1 MNKAIEPDGST
12 NPRRAFTLIEL
23 LVVIAI
29 IAILAAMLLPVLSRA
44 KDRAIQIQ
52 CVSNYRQVGM
62 ALKGYVD
69 DNNEQLPPGNNPAAP
84 NYLDLSETPAYNA
97 TWTNFLSYYLATDLS
112 LPSPD
117 TVGSNATNVV
127 KVLACP
133 GYLRAPPNGYN
144 PESDNFAHAFSF
156 TLTRPNN
163 PPLDQL
169 PGYPFGRR
177 SAQQPALKLSDI
189 AAAAPLSDVWAL
201 ADMDLEAIEFPES
214 LNEKVPFTAPKPVHK
229 TVRNYL
235 FFDFHVD
242 SKKAGDWETF

>member
-1 MNKAIEPDGST
+1 M

-29 IAILAAMLLPVLSRA
+29 IGILAAMLLPVLSRA

-52 CVSNYRQVGM
+52 CISNYKQVGM
-62 ALKGYVD
+62 ALKMYLD

-97 TWTNFLSYYLATDLS
+97 TQTNFISYYLAAYLA
-112 LPSPD
+112 LPSPAM
-117 TVGSNATNVV
+117 VGTNATNVV

-133 GYLRAPPNGYN
+133 GYLRTPPNGYN

-163 PPLDQL
+163 SPLDQL
-169 PGYPFGRR
+169 PGYPFGRA
-177 SAQQPALKLSDI
+177 SAQQPALNLAAI
-189 AAAAPLSDVWAL
+189 AATAPLDQVWAL
-201 ADMDLEAIEFPES
+201 ADMDLQAIEYPDS
-214 LNEKVPFTAPKPVHK
+214 LNEKEPFTAPQPVHK